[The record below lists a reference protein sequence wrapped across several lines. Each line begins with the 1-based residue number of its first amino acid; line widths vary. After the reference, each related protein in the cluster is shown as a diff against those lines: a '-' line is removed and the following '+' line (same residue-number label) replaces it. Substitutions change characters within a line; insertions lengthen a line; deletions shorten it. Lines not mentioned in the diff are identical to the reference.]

1 MILNTGSRT
10 DIPAYYA
17 PWFYNRIRE
26 GYVLA
31 RNPYY
36 PSQVT
41 RYRLTPKVIDILTF
55 CTKNPQPI
63 LDRLQELSEYCCVWY
78 VTITCYGRDVEPF
91 VPETGQ
97 VMDSFKRLSAL
108 VGKERVIW
116 RYDPVFLSDIYPE
129 EYHVQQFGWMA
140 DSLSRYTDRCVVSFI
155 DLYEKTKRNFPGI
168 REVAWEEQKRLIK
181 AFSRIAARNHIKIH
195 LCCEKKELETDHV
208 DAKGCMTKEVLEQA
222 AGFSLNVPK
231 KRPARPECGC
241 LLGADIGAYNTC
253 GHGCLYC
260 YANYDRKTVA
270 RNMKNHNLDSPFLIG
285 GFQEGDIIKE
295 AVQTPWRDGQ
305 LSLSGLYP
313 EAL

>member
-1 MILNTGSRT
+1 M
-10 DIPAYYA
+10 
-17 PWFYNRIRE
+17 
-26 GYVLA
+26 
-31 RNPYY
+31 
-36 PSQVT
+36 T
-41 RYRLTPKVIDILTF
+41 RDF
-55 CTKNPQPI
+55 
-63 LDRLQELSEYCCVWY
+63 
-78 VTITCYGRDVEPF
+78 
-91 VPETGQ
+91 
-97 VMDSFKRLSAL
+97 
-108 VGKERVIW
+108 
-116 RYDPVFLSDIYPE
+116 YPE